1 MSKKL
6 LSKFEKKM
14 GFTPEI
20 MSVAAKLDP
29 KMGEFYEFCDFT
41 IQEDGALSS
50 KMKMLMIM
58 VMGAQRHCKECVVSA
73 MRGAYNK
80 GATEAEILE
89 AIRVVA
95 VGGRSPGHRCL

>member
-29 KMGEFYEFCDFT
+29 KMGEFYKFCDFT
-41 IQEDGALSS
+41 IQEGGALSS
-50 KMKMLMIM
+50 KMEMLMIM
-58 VMGAQRHCKECVVSA
+58 VMGAQRHCKECVFSNE
-73 MRGAYNK
+73 RY
-80 GATEAEILE
+80 I
-89 AIRVVA
+89 
-95 VGGRSPGHRCL
+95 

>member
-6 LSKFEKKM
+6 LIKFEKKM

-50 KMKMLMIM
+50 KMLMI
-58 VMGAQRHCKECVVSA
+58 R
-73 MRGAYNK
+73 
-80 GATEAEILE
+80 
-89 AIRVVA
+89 
-95 VGGRSPGHRCL
+95 RSPSHRCLQRCSSNTEG